1 MTPTHCT
8 APGCNKPHRARGLCA
23 PHYNQ
28 QVRAGTL
35 QTGTKRTAMPGQTCS
50 FDGCE
55 RPIKGLGL
63 CGAHYNQRW
72 REEELRPLSRQ
83 RPQRT
88 CDFDGCDNKHNSHG
102 YCSHHARMLR
112 DGKELTPIKEMP
124 PRLPRKPGHGC
135 SVAGCDGSHKARGMC
150 VKHLRA
156 FYRTEAADT
165 RPKVPAR
172 PPKAPKQAKAA
183 TPKPAKSTLPPTW
196 ERVQPVKRH
205 PKPAGGDAEIGP
217 VKPTDP
223 AILRMMADKLRHW
236 GDVDLI
242 DMLGVT
248 PDRIADA
255 EAEWEA
261 VA

>member
-8 APGCNKPHRARGLCA
+8 APGCTKPHRARGLCA

-35 QTGTKRTAMPGQTCS
+35 QTGTKRTAMPGKTCS
-50 FDGCE
+50 FDGCD
-55 RPIKGLGL
+55 RPSKGLGL
-63 CGAHYNQRW
+63 CRGHYNQQW
-72 REEELRPLSRQ
+72 RGMPLTPLVGPRR
-83 RPQRT
+83 RPQKG
-88 CDFDGCDNKHNSHG
+88 CSFPGCDNRHNSHG
-102 YCSHHARMLR
+102 YCSHHARQYR
-112 DGKELTPIKEMP
+112 EGNPLTPI
-124 PRLPRKPGHGC
+124 LPRSERPTLPRNPDRGC
-135 SVAGCDGSHKARGMC
+135 TVDGCDGKHKGRGLC
-150 VKHLRA
+150 RKHLSA
-156 FYRTEAADT
+156 VYRRENGIAEAKP
-165 RPKVPAR
+165 RE
-172 PPKAPKQAKAA
+172 AKAA

-205 PKPAGGDAEIGP
+205 LKPAGGDAEIGP
-217 VKPTDP
+217 VRPTDP
-223 AILRMMADKLRHW
+223 AIMRTLAAKLRRW

-255 EAEWEA
+255 EAEWGR

>member
-8 APGCNKPHRARGLCA
+8 APGCTKPHRARGLCA

-28 QVRAGTL
+28 QVRAGIL
-35 QTGTKRTAMPGQTCS
+35 QTGERRPPNAGKVCS
-50 FDGCE
+50 FDGCDC
-55 RPIKGLGL
+55 PSKGLGL
-63 CGAHYNQRW
+63 CRGHYNQQW
-72 REEELRPLSRQ
+72 RGMPLTPLVGPRR
-83 RPQRT
+83 RPQKG
-88 CDFDGCDNKHNSHG
+88 CSFPGCDNRHNSHG
-102 YCSHHARMLR
+102 YCSHHARQYR
-112 DGKELTPIKEMP
+112 EGKPLTPI
-124 PRLPRKPGHGC
+124 LPRSERPTLPRNPDRGC
-135 SVAGCDGSHKARGMC
+135 TVDGCDGKHRGRGLC
-150 VKHLRA
+150 RKHLSA
-156 FYRTEAADT
+156 VYRREKGIAEAKP
-165 RPKVPAR
+165 RE
-172 PPKAPKQAKAA
+172 AKAA

-255 EAEWEA
+255 EAEWGR